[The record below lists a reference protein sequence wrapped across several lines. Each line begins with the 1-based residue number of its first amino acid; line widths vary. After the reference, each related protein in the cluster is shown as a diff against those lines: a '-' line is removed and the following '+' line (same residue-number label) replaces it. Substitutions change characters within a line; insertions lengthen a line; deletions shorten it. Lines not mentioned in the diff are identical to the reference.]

1 MTIRDLAIQLKEH
14 SAETRRQ
21 FIDVN
26 ARLDAVDARFDAVDA
41 RFDAV
46 DARLDAVD
54 ARFDSVDARFDAV
67 DARFAEVNARFGEVS
82 TRFGEVSTRFGEAGA
97 RFQTIA
103 DQIREEGET
112 TRRHFDIVAEQF
124 RSEVRL
130 ALDKSVA
137 TADQLS
143 AFRTVNE
150 HEHAG
155 FAGAIDDH
163 EARLRA
169 LEPKS

>member
-14 SAETRRQ
+14 SAETKRQ

-26 ARLDAVDARFDAVDA
+26 ARLDVVDTRFESVDARFDAVDA

-46 DARLDAVD
+46 DAR
-54 ARFDSVDARFDAV
+54 
-67 DARFAEVNARFGEVS
+67 
-82 TRFGEVSTRFGEAGA
+82 
-97 RFQTIA
+97 FQTIA
-103 DQIREEGET
+103 DQIHEEGET
-112 TRRHFDIVAEQF
+112 TRRHFDIVVEQF